1 MISLITGGGIVGLR
15 KTDIE
20 LVENLEQIL
29 STLRHELGNSV
40 NSLKITLDV
49 LRENYDLFDDA
60 KKKEYLKRGARLLA
74 RQQQLVDAMKS
85 YSQFK
90 VKEQKEI
97 AFLSFWKHFLSSA
110 SSRVEGANIKLI
122 HHREVESCLIMG
134 DSAALNKI
142 MASIVENAMEAVEG
156 MDDSVIELKVSK
168 TNSSLKIVVEDNGS
182 GIGRNDMP
190 RVFTPLFT
198 TKPGKMGMGLP
209 IARKLLLEMEGR
221 IKIDSV
227 FGSGTKA
234 RVWLKSVGD
243 QEKGDTSNIISS

>member
-1 MISLITGGGIVGLR
+1 MISLLTGGGIVGLM

-20 LVENLEQIL
+20 LIENLEQIL

-90 VKEQKEI
+90 VKEQNEI

-110 SSRVEGANIKLI
+110 SSRVEDANIKLI
-122 HHREVESCLIMG
+122 HHREVEPCLIMG
-134 DSAALNKI
+134 DRAALNKI
-142 MASIVENAMEAVEG
+142 MVSIVENAMEAVEG
-156 MDDSVIELKVSK
+156 MDDPVIELKVSK

-182 GIGRNDMP
+182 GIRKNDMP

-221 IKIDSV
+221 IKVDSV

-234 RVWLKSVGD
+234 RVWLKSVGG
-243 QEKGDTSNIISS
+243 QERGT

>member
-1 MISLITGGGIVGLR
+1 MR
-15 KTDIE
+15 TDIE

-60 KKKEYLKRGARLLA
+60 KKKEYLKRGSRLLA

-90 VKEQKEI
+90 VNEQSEI
-97 AFLSFWKHFLSSA
+97 AFLSFWKHFLRSV
-110 SSRVEGANIKLI
+110 SSRVEDANIKLF
-122 HHREVESCLIMG
+122 HHGEVEPCLIMG
-134 DSAALNKI
+134 DSAALNKVMI
-142 MASIVENAMEAVEG
+142 GILENAMEAVEG
-156 MDDSVIELKVSK
+156 IDDPMIELEVSK
-168 TNSSLKIVVEDNGS
+168 TSSFLKILVEDNGS
-182 GIGRNDMP
+182 GIRKNDMP

-209 IARKLLLEMEGR
+209 IARKLLLEMKGR
-221 IKIDSV
+221 ITIGSV
-227 FGSGTKA
+227 FGGRTKA
-234 RVWLKSVGD
+234 RVWLKSVGG
-243 QEKGDTSNIISS
+243 QETGM